1 MNNIDNTTYTTSN
14 ISNMLNDDKRKI
26 SAICKLNNEQL
37 IAKFYSIYENIAE
50 AYNSNERNYIVGTLL
65 PPIIDEINKRND
77 IDKKETTQIMD
88 LYYKYHL

>member
-37 IAKFYSIYENIAE
+37 IAKFYSIYENIAWSVNSSISGTP
-50 AYNSNERNYIVGTLL
+50 AYKNALCKSLNSSHFNIKVL
-65 PPIIDEINKRND
+65 
-77 IDKKETTQIMD
+77 
-88 LYYKYHL
+88 